1 MSGNNRGS
9 FKLAGLP
16 VPSLS
21 PPPSQQCAP
30 MGDADA
36 PVVATGAALVAAVEE
51 VAHGKLPSV
60 APGLL
65 ALAGECPS
73 TSGSA

>member
-1 MSGNNRGS
+1 
-9 FKLAGLP
+9 
-16 VPSLS
+16 
-21 PPPSQQCAP
+21 